1 MNNPFTDEELILLLE
16 VLGVAMT
23 HYAEKSYNSYCK
35 DTETRYDQLYDQC
48 KKLTEKVATMYELQR
63 RPTWD

>member
-1 MNNPFTDEELILLLE
+1 MNKPFTDEELILLMG
-16 VLGVAMT
+16 VLCIAMV

-35 DTETRYDQLYDQC
+35 DTETRYDRLYDQC
-48 KKLTEKVATMYELQR
+48 KELKEKVATMYEQQR